1 MVTLR
6 RAIGGVRHHRRIRQ
20 AQEHQGALRAISKTD
35 KLFDIAL
42 CPGYVSDMRKAG
54 IDVTYVELP
63 SNKGHMASH
72 ADAAMWAPILGAF
85 MKSL

>member
-1 MVTLR
+1 MLYVN
-6 RAIGGVRHHRRIRQ
+6 
-20 AQEHQGALRAISKTD
+20 SKTD

-54 IDVTYVELP
+54 VDVTYVELP
-63 SNKGHMASH
+63 SDKGHMASH
-72 ADAAMWAPILGAF
+72 ADAWMWAPILSAF